1 MLKQSFLLHFIR
13 KEMINFAGRMEK
25 VAYIIIALCM
35 LFACDG
41 NRQHEDMLMR
51 ARTVMNEHPDS
62 ALAILDSLYCNKAE
76 MNRHFR
82 MQVLLHR
89 TEAQNKLFTQFP
101 SDSIQTELVDYFD
114 RHGTRN
120 ERMLAHYLLGCVLSD
135 LGDSPEALQAF
146 YDAIEMADTTRTDC
160 DLYTLRVVYGQ
171 MAMLY
176 HNQNLPNDEIR
187 ALQRYINLTEK
198 LCSEEEVIIAKG
210 ELERPYFLLD
220 MKDSIVSLE
229 LWEYNELKRIGKEKI
244 AGGCLTCAP
253 YFYLMQGETAK
264 AKELMDL
271 YEQAVMDSSGNVNH
285 GCEAYYYFKGLYE
298 QTVGHLDAAEY
309 WYRRAEEFPNLRYTY
324 KGLLRLFHQ
333 KHNADSVFKY
343 AQLFEDATDSLHNKM
358 RTDAVR
364 QMSALYDYSRSR
376 QQAEQEAAKARTA
389 WMWLWMLGLL
399 ALVLQIFGI
408 WLYRLRQRQNR
419 NRILHLKMVQRDI
432 QRNSNATIAANNR
445 KIEELGQQMA
455 SLQETHSDTLTQL
468 EDYKKQLEA
477 QNAIAKAEQDS
488 KLQTD
493 KALKT
498 TAAYAI
504 VKDRVQ
510 SGSIIAKA
518 EWQEIETTI
527 HDSYPDFRERIEILC
542 SLSEHEY
549 HVCLLLKMGV
559 EPSRIADLT
568 AHTKASVTQ
577 TRKRLYKKCFGEA
590 GMGEQWDEFI
600 KSL

>member
-1 MLKQSFLLHFIR
+1 
-13 KEMINFAGRMEK
+13 MINFAGRMEK

-62 ALAILDSLYCNKAE
+62 ALVILDSLYCNKAE

-82 MQVLLHR
+82 MQVLLNR

-210 ELERPYFLLD
+210 QLERPYFLLD

-229 LWEYNELKRIGKEKI
+229 LWGYNELKRIGKEKI
-244 AGGCLTCAP
+244 AGGGLTCAP
-253 YFYLMQGETAK
+253 YFYLMRGETAT

-271 YEQAVMDSSGNVNH
+271 YEQAVMDSSGNVAH
-285 GCEAYYYFKGLYE
+285 GRESYYYFKGLYE
-298 QTVGHLDAAEY
+298 QAVGHLDSADY
-309 WYRRAEEFPNLRYTY
+309 WYRRAKSYHNLQYAYR
-324 KGLLRLFHQ
+324 GLLRLYHQ
-333 KHNADSVFKY
+333 KHNADSIFKY
-343 AQLFEDATDSLHNKM
+343 ARLYEDATDSLHNKM

-364 QMSALYDYSRSR
+364 QMSALYDYSRSQ

-389 WMWLWMLGLL
+389 RMWLWTLGIS
-399 ALVLQIFGI
+399 ALVLLIFGI
-408 WLYRLRQRQNR
+408 WFYRLRQRQNR
-419 NRILHLKMVQRDI
+419 ERILHLRMVQRDI
-432 QRNSNATIAANNR
+432 QRNSSATIAVNKQ
-445 KIEELGQQMA
+445 KIEELGKQMA
-455 SLQETHSDTLTQL
+455 SLQETHSDMLTQL
-468 EDYKKQLEA
+468 EDYKKRLEV
-477 QNAIAKAEQDS
+477 QNAIAKAEQDG
-488 KLQTD
+488 KRQTAQ
-493 KALKT
+493 ALKAS
-498 TAAYAI
+498 AAYAT
-504 VKDRVQ
+504 VKGRMQ
-510 SGSIIAKA
+510 TSSIISKT
-518 EWQEIETTI
+518 EWQQIEATI

-549 HVCLLLKMGV
+549 HVCLLLKMGI

-590 GMGEQWDEFI
+590 GTGEQWDEFI
-600 KSL
+600 ESL

>member
-1 MLKQSFLLHFIR
+1 MRQ
-13 KEMINFAGRMEK
+13 
-25 VAYIIIALCM
+25 VAYIIIALCVF
-35 LFACDG
+35 LACGG
-41 NRQHEDMLMR
+41 NRQQEDTLIR
-51 ARTVMNEHPDS
+51 ARAVMNAHPDS
-62 ALAILDSLYCNKAE
+62 ALAILDSLYRNEAE
-76 MNRHFR
+76 MGNHFR

-210 ELERPYFLLD
+210 QLKRPYFLLGLE
-220 MKDSIVSLE
+220 DSIISID
-229 LWEYNELKRIGKEKI
+229 LWGYNEQKRLGKGKK
-244 AGGCLTCAP
+244 AGESLSSAP
-253 YFYLMQGETAK
+253 YFYLMRGETAK

-271 YEQAVMDSSGNVNH
+271 YEQAVMDSSGNVEH
-285 GCEAYYYFKGLYE
+285 GCEAYYYFKGWYE
-298 QTVGHLDAAEY
+298 QTVGHLDSAEY
-309 WYRRAEEFPNLRYTY
+309 WYRRAESYHNLQYAYR
-324 KGLLRLFHQ
+324 GLLRIFHQ

-343 AQLFEDATDSLHNKM
+343 ARLYEDATDSLHNKM

-376 QQAEQEAAKARTA
+376 QQAEQEAAKAHTA
-389 WMWLWMLGLL
+389 RMWLWTIGIS
-399 ALVLQIFGI
+399 ALVLLIFGI
-408 WLYRLRQRQNR
+408 WFYRLRQRQNR
-419 NRILHLKMVQRDI
+419 ERILHLKMVQRDI
-432 QRNSNATIAANNR
+432 QRNSSETIAANKQ
-445 KIEELGQQMA
+445 KIEELGQQI
-455 SLQETHSDTLTQL
+455 STLQETHSDTLTQL
-468 EDYKKQLEA
+468 EDYTKRLEV
-477 QNAIAKAEQDS
+477 QNAIAKAEQDG
-488 KLQTD
+488 KRQTA
-493 KALKT
+493 KALK
-498 TAAYAI
+498 ASEAYAT
-504 VKDRVQ
+504 VKDRMQ
-510 SGSIIAKA
+510 SGSIISKT
-518 EWQEIETTI
+518 EWQQIESTI
-527 HDSYPDFRERIEILC
+527 HNSYPDFRERIEILC

-549 HVCLLLKMGV
+549 HVCLLLKMGI

-590 GMGEQWDEFI
+590 GTGEQWDEFI
-600 KSL
+600 DSL